1 MGCKLS
7 VKASPTT
14 LTVDDDGPADFNT
27 IQEAINAASDG
38 DAVFVRNGV
47 YHENLVV
54 NKSIMLVGEDR
65 AITAIDG
72 MERNQSVVEVTAD
85 NVAITGFTV
94 QNSSR
99 ATGTSFAGFKVLG
112 NMCDITGNGARTSK
126 IGIFVSSQGS
136 RIANN
141 LVADNGHGIALYRSS
156 ETSIEEN
163 NASLNTV
170 GISLASNSNDNKVM
184 GNLLMNNYHG
194 MWLSSSH
201 NNSIVENT
209 VANNELL
216 GIELADSSDNK
227 LYHNNF
233 INNPKH
239 VKIDNRTN
247 IWDNSSHGNY
257 WSDYEGKYPD
267 AGEINGSGIWNTPYV
282 INENN
287 KDNFPLIPEF
297 PSLAISLIVMILL
310 LFTAIICKNCNFR
323 NNQSTQC
330 K

>member
-1 MGCKLS
+1 MI
-7 VKASPTT
+7 TT
-14 LTVDDDGPADFNT
+14 N
-27 IQEAINAASDG
+27 
-38 DAVFVRNGV
+38 R
-47 YHENLVV
+47 
-54 NKSIMLVGEDR
+54 
-65 AITAIDG
+65 
-72 MERNQSVVEVTAD
+72 VE
-85 NVAITGFTV
+85 
-94 QNSSR
+94 NSS
-99 ATGTSFAGFKVLG
+99 LG
-112 NMCDITGNGARTSK
+112 
-126 IGIFVSSQGS
+126 
-136 RIANN
+136 
-141 LVADNGHGIALYRSS
+141 GHGITLS
-156 ETSIEEN
+156 
-163 NASLNTV
+163 
-170 GISLASNSNDNKVM
+170 SNSYNNTIIRN
-184 GNLLMNNYHG
+184 GLSNNYHG

-216 GIELADSSDNK
+216 VIELADSSDNK
-227 LYHNNF
+227 FYQNNF

-310 LFTAIICKNCNFR
+310 LFTAIIYKN
-323 NNQSTQC
+323 
-330 K
+330 